1 MPPETPFPAPTRP
14 DERARKRRL
23 LSRALAGGPLA
34 RAGYTDTLVLS
45 RESAREVLTPSR
57 IELLDRLR
65 AGPVD
70 SVRAL
75 AAELG
80 RDKAGVSRDLK
91 RLAELD
97 VVQYEH
103 AGRAKRP
110 QLKHD
115 TVLVEPVA

>member
-1 MPPETPFPAPTRP
+1 MDAPYSPTPDGGP
-14 DERARKRRL
+14 DDRAEKRRL
-23 LSRALAGGPLA
+23 FRLALAGGPLA
-34 RAGYTDTLVLS
+34 DAGHTDTLVLS

-57 IELLDRLR
+57 VELLDRLR

-70 SVRAL
+70 SVRSL

-80 RDKAGVSRDLK
+80 RDKAGVSRDLA

-97 VVQYEH
+97 VVEYERT
-103 AGRAKRP
+103 GRAKRP

-115 TVLVEPVA
+115 TVLVEPIA

>member
-1 MPPETPFPAPTRP
+1 MADTEPPPFDRR
-14 DERARKRRL
+14 EQRRL
-23 LSRALAGGPLA
+23 FRLSLAGGPLA
-34 RAGYTDTLVLS
+34 DAGHADRLVLS
-45 RESAREVLTPSR
+45 RESAREALTPSR
-57 IELLDRLR
+57 LELLDRLR
-65 AGPVD
+65 AGPVA

-75 AAELG
+75 AAELD

-97 VVQYEH
+97 VIEYVS